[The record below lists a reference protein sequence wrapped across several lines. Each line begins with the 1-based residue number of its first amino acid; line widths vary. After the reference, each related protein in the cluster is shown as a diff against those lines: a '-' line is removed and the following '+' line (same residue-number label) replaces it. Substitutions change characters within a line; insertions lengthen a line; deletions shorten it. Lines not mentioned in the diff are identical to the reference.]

1 MKHNLIA
8 VIAFLTLFIG
18 ISCDR
23 PSDQLNDRPS
33 NHSSP
38 SKQEQ
43 SIESEEDKD
52 YRVPIDYDIEDEV
65 LPEGY

>member
-8 VIAFLTLFIG
+8 IIAFLILFIG
-18 ISCDR
+18 VSCDR
-23 PSDQLNDRPS
+23 PSDQLNDQPS
-33 NHSSP
+33 DRSSP

-43 SIESEEDKD
+43 LIESEENKD